1 VSDGARFTDRD
12 EAGGALAAAL
22 AAHAHR
28 PRTVVLALPRGG
40 VPVAVEVA
48 SALALPLDVLCVR
61 KLGVPWQEELA
72 MGAVA
77 TGGVTYLDRVIIAQ
91 GAIDEATVAA
101 TITRESAEL
110 ARREATYRAGRPPL
124 DCRAQTVLLVDDG
137 LATGATMRAAITAVR
152 QLGAARVIVA
162 VPVGPPETCDALGRE
177 ADGCVCL
184 RRPAAFLAVA
194 QWYVDFPQVTD
205 AEVVAALAATPIASP
220 ALPSTPSPR

>member
-1 VSDGARFTDRD
+1 VSVGARFTDRK
-12 EAGGALAAAL
+12 EAGRALAAAL

-28 PRTVVLALPRGG
+28 PRTMVLALPRGG

-48 SALALPLDVLCVR
+48 SALALSLDVLCVR
-61 KLGVPWQEELA
+61 KLGVPGQEELA
-72 MGAVA
+72 MGAIA
-77 TGGVTYLDRVIIAQ
+77 TGGVTYLDHAIIAQ
-91 GAIDEATVAA
+91 GAIEEATVTA
-101 TITRESAEL
+101 TISRESVEL
-110 ARREATYRAGRPPL
+110 ARREATYRVGRPPL
-124 DCRAQTVLLVDDG
+124 DCRGQTVLLVDDG

-152 QLGAARVIVA
+152 QLGGERVIVA
-162 VPVGPPETCDALGRE
+162 VPVGPPDTCEALRRE

-194 QWYVDFPQVTD
+194 QWYLDFPQVTD

>member
-1 VSDGARFTDRD
+1 
-12 EAGGALAAAL
+12 
-22 AAHAHR
+22 
-28 PRTVVLALPRGG
+28 
-40 VPVAVEVA
+40 
-48 SALALPLDVLCVR
+48 
-61 KLGVPWQEELA
+61 
-72 MGAVA
+72 
-77 TGGVTYLDRVIIAQ
+77 
-91 GAIDEATVAA
+91 
-101 TITRESAEL
+101 
-110 ARREATYRAGRPPL
+110 
-124 DCRAQTVLLVDDG
+124 
-137 LATGATMRAAITAVR
+137 MRAAITAVR